1 MSKLATRPD
10 NLNSRFSAYREQ
22 FIDLER
28 ATDVVRE
35 TLREAILDGHLAPGT
50 WLREEEIAREL
61 GVSRTP
67 VREALQQLTAIEL
80 IEFKPHQG
88 AVVARLTSDDILAIY
103 VVREALEG
111 VSARLAAVRA
121 TLEDCQALRD
131 ILTQMEDRYTS
142 DDTEALVELD
152 LVFHARMR
160 QISTNRYLDRFLA
173 QVEQAVRR
181 FGRST
186 YKYPNRV
193 PASIAEHSAI
203 VDAIADHD
211 PVRAE
216 ALAQHHMRQ
225 ARQLRLQMIGE
236 GY

>member
-1 MSKLATRPD
+1 
-10 NLNSRFSAYREQ
+10 
-22 FIDLER
+22 
-28 ATDVVRE
+28 
-35 TLREAILDGHLAPGT
+35 
-50 WLREEEIAREL
+50 
-61 GVSRTP
+61 
-67 VREALQQLTAIEL
+67 
-80 IEFKPHQG
+80 
-88 AVVARLTSDDILAIY
+88 
-103 VVREALEG
+103 
-111 VSARLAAVRA
+111 
-121 TLEDCQALRD
+121 
-131 ILTQMEDRYTS
+131 MEDRYTR
-142 DDTEALVELD
+142 DDTETLVELD

>member
-1 MSKLATRPD
+1 MALTQD
-10 NLNSRFSAYREQ
+10 NSNSRLSRYREQ

-111 VSARLAAVRA
+111 ISARLAAARA
-121 TLEDCQALRD
+121 TAEDCQALRD
-131 ILTQMEDRYTS
+131 ILTQMEERAAVNDS
-142 DDTEALVELD
+142 EALAD
-152 LVFHARMR
+152 LNLTFHARMR
-160 QISTNRYLDRFLA
+160 QISTNRYLDRFLT

-181 FGRST
+181 FGRTT
-186 YKYPNRV
+186 YKYTNRA
-193 PASIAEHSAI
+193 PASIAEHRAI

-211 PVRAE
+211 AERAE
-216 ALAQHHMRQ
+216 ALAVHHMRQ
-225 ARQLRLQMIGE
+225 ARQLRLQMISE

>member
-1 MSKLATRPD
+1 LAITQEHHSTR
-10 NLNSRFSAYREQ
+10 LTEYREQ

-88 AVVARLTSDDILAIY
+88 AVVSRLTSDDILAIY

-111 VSARLAAVRA
+111 ISARLAAVRA
-121 TLEDCQALRD
+121 TQEDIEDLRQ
-131 ILTQMEDRYTS
+131 ILAQMEERAANNDA
-142 DDTEALVELD
+142 EALAD
-152 LVFHARMR
+152 LNLAFHARMR
-160 QISTNRYLDRFLA
+160 RISTNRYLDRFLT

-181 FGRST
+181 FGRTT
-186 YKYPNRV
+186 YRYTKRAPD
-193 PASIAEHSAI
+193 SIAEHHAI
-203 VDAIADHD
+203 VDAIADHN
-211 PVRAE
+211 PEQAE
-216 ALAQHHMRQ
+216 AHAVHHMRQ
-225 ARQLRLQMIGE
+225 ARQLRLQMISD

>member
-1 MSKLATRPD
+1 MSKLAITPD
-10 NLNSRFSAYREQ
+10 NLDSRFSAYRDQ
-22 FIDLER
+22 FIDLAR

-121 TLEDCQALRD
+121 TAEDCQALRD
-131 ILTQMEDRYTS
+131 ILTEMESRNACG
-142 DDTEALVELD
+142 DTESLAELD
-152 LVFHARMR
+152 LMFHARMR
-160 QISTNRYLDRFLA
+160 QISTNRYLDRFLS
-173 QVEQAVRR
+173 QVEQSVRR
-181 FGRST
+181 IRRPAYT
-186 YKYPNRV
+186 YPNRV
-193 PASIAEHSAI
+193 TASIAEHTAI

-225 ARQLRLQMIGE
+225 ARQLRLQMISE